1 MSKAYSFSKST
12 FENLVKHLVEIE
24 EGKDELLQEY
34 FPEPSLERNEF
45 EKLLETYILKVDNL
59 LKDACI
65 SEKPDNNLPFVTIG
79 SKVEV
84 EDEENKKLYSFRIVT
99 PFESTVENGDI
110 SYLSPMGKSLLLK
123 KTGEKV
129 EVKAPGG
136 TFYYKIKAIKHP
148 G

>member
-1 MSKAYSFSKST
+1 MSKAYNFSKST

-24 EGKDELLQEY
+24 EGKNELLQEY

-45 EKLLETYILKVDNL
+45 EKLFEVYVLKVDNL
-59 LKDACI
+59 VKNAKV
-65 SEKPDNNLPFVTIG
+65 SEKPDDKFPFVTIG
-79 SKVEV
+79 TRVEV
-84 EDEENKKLYSFRIVT
+84 EDVENKESYSFRIVT
-99 PFESTVENGDI
+99 PYESTAENGDI

-123 KTGEKV
+123 KIGEKA

-136 TFYYKIKAIKHP
+136 TFCYKIKTIKHP